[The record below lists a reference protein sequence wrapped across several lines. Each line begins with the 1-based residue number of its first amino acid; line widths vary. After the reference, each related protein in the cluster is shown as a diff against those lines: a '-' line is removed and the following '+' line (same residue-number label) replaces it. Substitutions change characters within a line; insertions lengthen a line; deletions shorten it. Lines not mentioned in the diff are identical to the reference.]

1 MSAVKTGPRM
11 LRTAVWERAGQM
23 SVELAVLVP
32 AIVAVAL
39 LGFNL
44 ARYVELCARFDRVSL
59 DAVMSQGVSPSG
71 SPEGL
76 GGVDEVR
83 EAIVSAMGTSACEVS
98 VSVEDASSGGS
109 AVFDLGAG
117 TTRFVCTMGYRPW
130 PSSMSIAGV
139 GYQVPAIMQHERSVV
154 VDRYRAGV
162 VT

>member
-1 MSAVKTGPRM
+1 MSAHVLAR
-11 LRTAVWERAGQM
+11 ERLGQM

-32 AIVAVAL
+32 VIVAVAL

-59 DAVMSQGVSPSG
+59 DAVMAKGVSPAG

-76 GGVDEVR
+76 GGVEEVR
-83 EAIVSAMGTSACEVS
+83 EAIQAAMGTTACEIEVS
-98 VSVEDASSGGS
+98 VEGASGEGS
-109 AVFDLGAG
+109 AVFDLAAG

-130 PSSMSIAGV
+130 PSSVGIAGV
-139 GYQVPAIMQHERSVV
+139 GYQVPAIMQHERTVV